1 MEFDFSETHSR
12 TLVIVM
18 LLTEFTRRKKK
29 REKNSF
35 RAFLKLVPL
44 DWSPNNLTYSS
55 SLE

>member
-44 DWSPNNLTYSS
+44 DWSPNNLTAAA
-55 SLE
+55 

>member
-29 REKNSF
+29 ERKKILSELFSNSF
-35 RAFLKLVPL
+35 PSTGVQ
-44 DWSPNNLTYSS
+44 TT
-55 SLE
+55 